1 MWDQIY
7 KIGSVPPF
15 CSHSHVGQGI
25 YRLEIPSP
33 FCLHTNVGQ
42 EYVLKVLFLILSTPM
57 WDKVCKTYLFYFILF
72 RLFTIIYYYFIIIFE
87 GRYTDAV
94 NGVSRPLDGGW

>member
-1 MWDQIY
+1 MGDQIY

-15 CSHSHVGQGI
+15 CFHSNVGQGI

-42 EYVLKVLFLILSTPM
+42 EYVLCESILYFLHTNVGQVLWDLFIYLFL
-57 WDKVCKTYLFYFILF
+57 
-72 RLFTIIYYYFIIIFE
+72 FIIIYLLLLFLRVVTFSPPCLNLVLE
-87 GRYTDAV
+87 IDKLWV
-94 NGVSRPLDGGW
+94 F

>member
-15 CSHSHVGQGI
+15 CFHSNVGQGI

-57 WDKVCKTYLFYFILF
+57 WDRFCEALFIYFFYLFTYSCLLLFIYF
-72 RLFTIIYYYFIIIFE
+72 
-87 GRYTDAV
+87 
-94 NGVSRPLDGGW
+94 